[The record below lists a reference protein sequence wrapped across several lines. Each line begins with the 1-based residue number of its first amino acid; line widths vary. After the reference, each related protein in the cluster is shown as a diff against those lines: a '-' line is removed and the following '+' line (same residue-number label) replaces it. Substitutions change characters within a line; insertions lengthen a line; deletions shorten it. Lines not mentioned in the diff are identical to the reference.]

1 MSTPPSWRKPWDT
14 QRETLTKLIISGL
27 QMRRLDWTWAEL
39 CDEVDI
45 ILAMVTINDE
55 EQDQGST

>member
-1 MSTPPSWRKPWDT
+1 MSTPPSWRKPHDT
-14 QRETLTKLIISGL
+14 QRDTLTKLIISGL
-27 QMRRLDWTWAEL
+27 RQRRLQWTLGEL
-39 CDEVDI
+39 CDEVDL